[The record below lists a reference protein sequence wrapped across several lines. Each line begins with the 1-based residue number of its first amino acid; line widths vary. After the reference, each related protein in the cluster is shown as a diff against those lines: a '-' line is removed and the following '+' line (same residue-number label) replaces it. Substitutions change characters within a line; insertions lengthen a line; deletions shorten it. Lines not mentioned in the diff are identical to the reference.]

1 VINVICVVLPN
12 MLDERNI
19 VSGSI

>member
-1 VINVICVVLPN
+1 